1 MKITAIIPARLNST
15 RLPEKLL
22 KDISG
27 KPLIIRTYES
37 AIGSQLFNDVVVV
50 TNNKLIENEL
60 IRYSVNY
67 IFKDKEYETGT
78 DRIADV
84 SSEIDSEIIINIQGD
99 EPFINTKT
107 LKLIIDK
114 FSTDE
119 SNKINVISVMT
130 SLFEKNEIENLNNV
144 KVVVDNQENAI
155 YFSRHPIPFIRDN
168 STVDFY
174 KHVGVYAFR
183 KSFLMKF
190 SKYKIGPLE
199 KAEKI
204 EALRMLENGIDIKMI
219 KSTENFVGVDTI
231 EDLEK
236 ARKIYNEKNI
246 I

>member
-15 RLPEKLL
+15 RLPKKLL
-22 KDISG
+22 KDVSG

-84 SSEIDSEIIINIQGD
+84 SGEIDSEIIINIQGD

-114 FSTDE
+114 FLTDR

-130 SLFEKNEIENLNNV
+130 SLFEKTEIENSNNV
-144 KVVVDNQENAI
+144 KVVVDNQQNAI
-155 YFSRHPIPFIRDN
+155 YFSRHPIPFIRDH

-236 ARKIYNEKNI
+236 ARRIYNEKNI